1 MTRMVDDPD
10 IWRAANLLLKR
21 YAADAEIVAA
31 ARADELLAGGDLE
44 GYAVRKMIHRTMVEL
59 TREPAEGERTN

>member
-1 MTRMVDDPD
+1 MVDDSD
-10 IWRAANLLLKR
+10 IWRAANLLVKR

-31 ARADELLAGGDLE
+31 ARADDLLAGGDLE
-44 GYAVRKMIHRTMVEL
+44 GYAVRKMIHRTVVEL